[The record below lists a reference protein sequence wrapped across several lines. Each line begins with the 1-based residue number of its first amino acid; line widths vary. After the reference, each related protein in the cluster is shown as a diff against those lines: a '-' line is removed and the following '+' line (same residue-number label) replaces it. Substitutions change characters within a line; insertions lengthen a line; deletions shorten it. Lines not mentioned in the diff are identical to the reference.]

1 MSADQVELKPNTE
14 YYSESDLLPL
24 SRLADMEYCE
34 RRAALHLVEQVW
46 EENVHTALGTA
57 QHGVVH
63 ETTGTESR
71 GDLRITRGLMIHSF
85 RLGLI
90 GKADVVEFRQRL
102 EDNDPFPTIIGQ
114 SSVSKYLRTINCN
127 PLTGKIEYVCLPDV
141 AGWWS
146 VMPVEYKPGR
156 LKQQRSFQV
165 QLCAQALCLEEMLGV
180 AINSGAIFYGRPR
193 RRLEVSISDDLRK
206 DTEVLAQRLHE
217 LYDAGVTPPAVY
229 GKKCKSCSL
238 LETCQPKATGS
249 RTAAG
254 RYVDTMLRQIREPEP
269 DGEMSP

>member
-1 MSADQVELKPNTE
+1 M
-14 YYSESDLLPL
+14 YSESDLLPMSAL
-24 SRLADMEYCE
+24 SHLVYCE
-34 RRAALHLVEQVW
+34 RRAALIHLEQQW
-46 EENVHTALGTA
+46 EENRFTAAGRVLHDRA
-57 QHGVVH
+57 HGQESENRSNIRVV
-63 ETTGTESR
+63 
-71 GDLRITRGLMIHSF
+71 RGLRLHSLW
-85 RLGLI
+85 LGLV
-90 GKADVVEFRQRL
+90 GVADVVEFTSL
-102 EDNDPFPTIIGQ
+102 GSDPTDSG
-114 SSVSKYLRTINCN
+114 SVSHKAGVT
-127 PLTGKIEYVCLPDV
+127 LPGVPDR
-141 AGWWS
+141 WLPK
-146 VMPVEYKPGR
+146 PVEYKRGKPKPDR
-156 LKQQRSFQV
+156 TDEV

-180 AINSGAIFYGRPR
+180 AVNAGAIFYGRPR